1 MGGGMA
7 LLLAEHDITVS
18 LQDPSSETV
27 DALLA
32 SAEKQGLAGKLEKHT
47 DYKDLCTSLGS
58 PKVFFFSLPHGTVG
72 DTVADGLHKFLEKGD
87 VIIDASN
94 ENWENTQRR
103 QGKLL
108 AQGVYYVG
116 MG

>member
-1 MGGGMA
+1 MA
-7 LLLAEHDITVS
+7 LLLAEHGITVS
-18 LQDPSSETV
+18 LQDPSEETV
-27 DALLA
+27 DNLIA
-32 SAEKQGLAGKLEKHT
+32 SGEKQGLGGKLEKHT
-47 DYKDLCTSLGS
+47 DYKDLCASLGS

-72 DTVADGLHKFLEKGD
+72 DTVAEGLHEYLDRGD
-87 VIIDASN
+87 IIIDASN

-108 AQGVYYVG
+108 TQGVYYVG

>member
-1 MGGGMA
+1 MA
-7 LLLAEHDITVS
+7 LLLAEHGITVS

-32 SAEKQGLAGKLEKHT
+32 SAEKQGLAGKLERHT
-47 DYKDLCTSLGS
+47 NNKDLCASLGS

-72 DTVADGLHKFLEKGD
+72 DSVAEGLHEFLESGD
-87 VIIDASN
+87 IIVDASN

-103 QGKLL
+103 QGKLV